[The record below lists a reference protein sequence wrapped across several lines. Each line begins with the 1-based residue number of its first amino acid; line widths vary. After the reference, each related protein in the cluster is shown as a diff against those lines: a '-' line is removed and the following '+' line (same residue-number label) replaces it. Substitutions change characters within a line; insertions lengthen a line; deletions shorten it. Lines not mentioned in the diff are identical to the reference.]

1 MHFGLDEQLNLT
13 APTKLMKTI
22 GKIPRTACWNT
33 GIITES
39 KKRTKFLHIFLII
52 LFLFSSIHKN
62 INGSCMHVMLSYICI
77 YISFFF
83 FFFFV
88 SLVYNFYCVF
98 SLFNV
103 LYLIH
108 HILLFRLSSKLM
120 KKTLVIKLMKCFISK
135 GTHKKYCL
143 IRNKKMKKSNKIGG
157 ILRQRKKTKFC
168 ARACSIYRTCWCRK
182 GGDK

>member
-13 APTKLMKTI
+13 APTRLMKTI

-52 LFLFSSIHKN
+52 LFLFSSIHQW
-62 INGSCMHVMLSYICI
+62 IMHACHAILYMYI
-77 YISFFF
+77 YFFF
-83 FFFFV
+83 FLFFFV

-143 IRNKKMKKSNKIGG
+143 IRNKKNEKI
-157 ILRQRKKTKFC
+157 K
-168 ARACSIYRTCWCRK
+168 
-182 GGDK
+182 